1 MKKSSSTDLPDKQT
15 SGGNVPVPAGTLTLN
30 LFYRLPLFTFCLFIF
45 WQSSFSFLDS
55 PPLFPHEDKLMHM
68 GAYGFMALLAARNL
82 KHERPFF
89 NRSKLRILA
98 ILFASLYGL
107 TDEIHQA
114 FVPSR
119 EASIWDFAADI
130 LGSIMGACFYLDFLH
145 RRK

>member
-1 MKKSSSTDLPDKQT
+1 MKKSSNSDLPDKQT
-15 SGGNVPVPAGTLTLN
+15 SGGNTVPAGTLTLN

-82 KHERPFF
+82 KKERPFF
-89 NRSKLRILA
+89 NRSKIRILA

-119 EASIWDFAADI
+119 EASILDFAADI
-130 LGSIMGACFYLDFLH
+130 CGSIMGACFYLDFLH